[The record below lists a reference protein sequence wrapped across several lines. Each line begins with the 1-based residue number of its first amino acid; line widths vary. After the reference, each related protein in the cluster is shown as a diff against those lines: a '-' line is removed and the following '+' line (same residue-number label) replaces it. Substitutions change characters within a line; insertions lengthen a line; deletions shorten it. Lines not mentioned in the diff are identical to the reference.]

1 MPTECGILYNGC
13 QPMVTAGFFFQI
25 LEAAHKIGASDMM
38 KHALKLIV
46 RHFPKVRLQYG
57 VVGWSA

>member
-1 MPTECGILYNGC
+1 MAANLWLLMGF
-13 QPMVTAGFFFQI
+13 FFFQI